1 MVAIDSPEVLA
12 RFHAEADLIDLL
24 ARQLWVRF
32 SRRVM
37 RTVTRDDLR
46 SFGQEGLLLAARSYD
61 ETVGVSFRRWAN
73 VRVKGAMIDGVRRWG
88 ALPRGLY
95 SELRAMEA
103 GDELLEL
110 YDQEDSAN
118 PARTSEAADERLT
131 EFLSG
136 MATAMVVGMAV
147 GVPRESVNDA
157 GEALTPEDRFAQ
169 AELIAR
175 VKAIVAQLE
184 DPDRTLIERR
194 YFDDQTLEEASASV
208 GLSKSWGSRCHARA
222 IESITKALRRSG
234 DG

>member
-12 RFHAEADLIDLL
+12 RFRAEADLVDIL
-24 ARQLWVRF
+24 ARQLL
-32 SRRVM
+32 RRVS
-37 RTVTRDDLR
+37 RTVTLDDLQ

-61 ETVGVSFRRWAN
+61 EALGVPFRRWAN

-88 ALPRGLY
+88 TLPRWVY
-95 SELRAMEA
+95 RELRGIEA

-118 PARTSEAADERLT
+118 PARTPEAADERLT
-131 EFLSG
+131 AFLSG
-136 MATAMVVGMAV
+136 IATATVVGTSMGA
-147 GVPRESVNDA
+147 PRESVNDD
-157 GEALTPEDRFAQ
+157 GEAVTPEDRFAQ

-194 YFDDQTLEEASASV
+194 YFDGQTLEEASASV

-222 IESITKALRRSG
+222 IESISKALRRSG
-234 DG
+234 IDG